1 MDGSLRVGRRGATT
15 RYGSNHVGK
24 EHPRLAESKAWDG
37 RFHLVDPL
45 ATAQKLGIDR
55 TDLVEHLLQLAI
67 IAEELGDLG
76 VGCIRHVTKPRAFAG
91 LPDCGQI
98 SLGAVPRSV
107 DAVAVRP
114 TATLVGLDQ

>member
-1 MDGSLRVGRRGATT
+1 MVGSLRVGRRAATST
-15 RYGSNHVGK
+15 KRREYCGEDDV
-24 EHPRLAESKAWDG
+24 RLGEGEAGEG
-37 RFHLVDPL
+37 RIHLVDPL

-76 VGCIRHVTKPRAFAG
+76 VGCIRHVTKPRALAG